1 MTSSS
6 EVDLQQVDNTEKTPV
21 KKRRLPREWSGT
33 KVAQERKKKLDA
45 IRQRRRRARIKAEKA
60 RAKLLADDSSGED
73 VPEEEQV
80 QGDVLDN
87 LEPGG
92 GVVDSGEEDDGNF
105 EALDP
110 YPGGQEIDRAERR
123 RAYAEELLAFRLSR
137 QAEAESD
144 LDRLAEDFARVKV
157 SSFVSD
163 AAMDK
168 LFKLFVRRSD
178 VILRLIQNG
187 EIRDSYSKSIRPL
200 LVSKL
205 LPIRCAV
212 LVKEEDPA
220 RGHLYRRLEG
230 LETVPV
236 EYFNLPADGSKQLL
250 RTETYV
256 RLKDIKEHFLETHG
270 RTAASQR
277 LLQNCSLSVD
287 GVKESNKG
295 SRSFIF
301 VTLRIGSCLYLVR
314 SFNPLIGVADSKPTP
329 KEILRQV

>member
-1 MTSSS
+1 MDSIS
-6 EVDLQQVDNTEKTPV
+6 EEDLQQVQQSEKTPV
-21 KKRRLPREWSGT
+21 KRRRLPREWSGT
-33 KVAQERKKKLDA
+33 KMAQERKKKLDA
-45 IRQRRRRARIKAEKA
+45 IRQRRRRARLKAEKA
-60 RAKLLADDSSGED
+60 RAKLLPDDSSGED
-73 VPEEEQV
+73 VPQEEEAR
-80 QGDVLDN
+80 GDALDN

-92 GVVDSGEEDDGNF
+92 DVADSGDDDGIH

-110 YPGGQEIDRAERR
+110 YPGEHDIDRAARR
-123 RAYAEELLAFRLSR
+123 RTYAEELLAFRLSR

-157 SSFVSD
+157 SSHVSD

-168 LFKLFVRRSD
+168 LFKLFVRRND

-187 EIRDSYSKSIRPL
+187 EIRDSYTKSIRPL

-220 RGHLYRRLEG
+220 RGHLYHRIEG

-256 RLKDIKEHFLETHG
+256 KLADIKEHFYKTHG
-270 RTAASQR
+270 RSADSRR